1 LFNSVGDD
9 DDVEGNTGCCG
20 GDVFW
25 GVVVVVGLFF
35 LGCVFSVFLCSGLNI
50 SSDEPRR

>member
-1 LFNSVGDD
+1 LINSVDD
-9 DDVEGNTGCCG
+9 DAVEGNTGCCG

-35 LGCVFSVFLCSGLNI
+35 LGCVFSVLFGFRI
-50 SSDEPRR
+50 EYFER